1 MNGALQGIG
10 YQHVMRL
17 SQNGFIFCI
26 DVRKMAFF
34 MFFNV
39 LYFNGLYLST
49 LTELLLFS
57 YVASMS
63 CLRLRRGTERSLGEN
78 EGKVRRMLEGGQS
91 GVKVG
96 CEMLLESL

>member
-1 MNGALQGIG
+1 
-10 YQHVMRL
+10 
-17 SQNGFIFCI
+17 
-26 DVRKMAFF
+26 MAFF
-34 MFFNV
+34 VFFNV
-39 LYFNGLYLST
+39 LSFNGLYIST

-63 CLRLRRGTERSLGEN
+63 CPRMRRGTERTLGEN
-78 EGKVRRMLEGGQS
+78 EGKVRRMLEGGQI